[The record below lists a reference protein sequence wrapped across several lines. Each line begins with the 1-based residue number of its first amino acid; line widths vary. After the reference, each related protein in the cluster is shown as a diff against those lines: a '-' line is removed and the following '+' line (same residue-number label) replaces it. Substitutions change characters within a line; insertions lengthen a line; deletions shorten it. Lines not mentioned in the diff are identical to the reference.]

1 MAYQLILCEKPSAA
15 EKISYALSE
24 GRVSRKRVGAVPTYR
39 FKRGEKD
46 ILVVPALGH
55 LYTVKQLST
64 GWSFPVFD
72 IGWAPISEV
81 EKGSRRM
88 GAWIATISKLA
99 KEADSFVSAC
109 DFDTEGS
116 LIAYMILKHACDG
129 ADARAMRMKFS
140 TLTVT
145 DLVAAYEKM
154 MSTLD
159 FNVINAGKVRH
170 ELDWIFGIN
179 VSRALMDALS
189 RISGRFDVLSA
200 GRVQSPTLNIL
211 YKRELGI
218 NLHVPDPFWVIG
230 AEAELGGSKFP
241 AAYRLKQISSQ
252 DKASQVAARCNGK
265 EGVIEKVDVKE
276 AIIPP
281 PFPFDLGT
289 LQREAFRVFRF
300 SPSTTQKL
308 AERLYLGALISYPR
322 TSSQKLPRT
331 LGLRSILERLA
342 RSTSYGGLASEILS
356 SGRPLRPREGIKT
369 DPAHPAIHPT
379 GKSPEAR
386 LGRDEYNLFD
396 LIVKRFL
403 ATFGDYSS
411 RKLTAITIRCGKE
424 DLFMVRGESVTSEGW
439 MRAYSPYAAIRETR
453 IPDVRAGEE
462 VIMSRVWVED
472 RFTAPLPRFN
482 PSSIL
487 YIMERNNL
495 GTKATRADILDT
507 LYRRKY
513 IEGGRIEVTD
523 LGMSVLSILRKFFPE
538 LTKVDMTKKLGN
550 DMDAIELG
558 TKEPKEVID
567 EALEE
572 LKPLFE
578 KIIEDYDDIGEEL
591 LKVMNFLKDKKAVLG
606 KCPSCASG
614 SLTVVYSRRTGK
626 RFVGCSNYS
635 NGCRF
640 SLPLPQMGK
649 LKATKETCK
658 ACGLPIVE
666 IRGYGYRVWR
676 LCINDKCPSKEGMQ
690 LPDLQKTK

>member
-1 MAYQLILCEKPSAA
+1 
-15 EKISYALSE
+15 
-24 GRVSRKRVGAVPTYR
+24 
-39 FKRGEKD
+39 
-46 ILVVPALGH
+46 
-55 LYTVKQLST
+55 
-64 GWSFPVFD
+64 
-72 IGWAPISEV
+72 
-81 EKGSRRM
+81 M

-99 KEADSFVSAC
+99 KDADSFVSAC

-154 MSTLD
+154 TSTLD

-189 RISGRFDVLSA
+189 RSSGKFDVLSA

-230 AEAELGGSKFP
+230 AEADIGGSKFP
-241 AAYRLKQISSQ
+241 AEYRLKQILSQ
-252 DKASQVAARCNGK
+252 EKARQAVARCNGK
-265 EGVIEKVDVKE
+265 EGVIEKVDVRE
-276 AIIPP
+276 ATIPP

-289 LQREAFRVFRF
+289 LQREAYKIFRF

-308 AERLYLGALISYPR
+308 AERLYLDALISYPR

-331 LGLRSILERLA
+331 LGLRGILEKLA
-342 RSTSYGGLASEILS
+342 KSTSYSGLASEILA
-356 SGRPLRPREGIKT
+356 SGRPLSPREGTKS

-379 GKSPEAR
+379 GKSPEGR
-386 LGRDEYNLFD
+386 LGRDEYRLFD

-411 RKLTAITIRCGKE
+411 RKLTAITIMCGKE
-424 DLFMVRGESVTSEGW
+424 DLFVVKGESITSEGW
-439 MRAYSPYAAIRETR
+439 IRAYSPYAVIRGSR
-453 IPDVRAGEE
+453 MPDARAGET
-462 VIMSRVWVED
+462 VMMSRVWVED

-487 YIMERNNL
+487 YIMEKNNL

-507 LYRRKY
+507 LYRRGY
-513 IEGGRIEVTD
+513 IESGRIEVTD

-550 DMDAIELG
+550 DMDGIELG
-558 TKEPKEVID
+558 TKEPKEVIG
-567 EALEE
+567 EAVED
-572 LKPLFE
+572 LKPIFE
-578 KIIEDYDDIGEEL
+578 KIIEDYDEIGEEL
-591 LKVMNFLKDKKAVLG
+591 LKVMNFLKERKATLG
-606 KCPSCASG
+606 RCPSCADG

-640 SLPLPQMGK
+640 SLPLPQRGK
-649 LKATKETCK
+649 LKATKETCNV
-658 ACGLPIVE
+658 CGLPIVE

-676 LCINDKCPSKEGMQ
+676 LCINDKCPSKEGKL
-690 LPDLQKTK
+690 LPDLQKAK